1 MNLRRGSS
9 LQVVIVNVLPG
20 PDRPRRKSDHMAV
33 LVNGLASV
41 DGAERNLVTRR
52 DGLAN
57 LQLYTFLVVTDPRK
71 DGSGNKIR
79 FGHSHLIL
87 VEKMECYLVK

>member
-57 LQLYTFLVVTDPRK
+57 L
-71 DGSGNKIR
+71 
-79 FGHSHLIL
+79 
-87 VEKMECYLVK
+87 